1 MRTLHIYYDGIA
13 LVHGTANMLE
23 EIAAHF
29 QYMKILF
36 NPVTPVV
43 L

>member
-1 MRTLHIYYDGIA
+1 MDGIA

-23 EIAAHF
+23 ETAAHF
-29 QYMKILF
+29 QYMKILLK
-36 NPVTPVV
+36 PVTVVV